1 MKYVVTVM
9 KIEKTFTDIVIDA
22 ESPEHAADLAIGDSV
37 ILHYK
42 SWAYDEYYAEDYVVK
57 SIKCLTAK

>member
-22 ESPEHAADLAIGDSV
+22 ESPEHAADLAIGDAV
-37 ILHYK
+37 ILYYK
-42 SWAYDEYYAEDYVVK
+42 SWSHDEYYAEDYVIQ
-57 SIKCLTAK
+57 STKCLTVE